1 MGTADHTRD
10 LIVTRAMAL
19 FNTKGYRATSL
30 SDITKATG
38 MTKGAIYGHF
48 INKEEVAEAGFDYA
62 VRKVTDT
69 ASLAIRAASTAP
81 DKLRAIADYYSD
93 YVLNPPIE
101 GGCPIL
107 NTAVEAD
114 DDHPHLRAKVER
126 FISVMRESLQKI
138 IHRGIREGQIK
149 PNVNVEETAVLFYAA
164 IEGAIMMS
172 RVEGDNQTFK
182 ILQRRLHRE
191 IDEITI

>member
-1 MGTADHTRD
+1 MG
-10 LIVTRAMAL
+10 L

-48 INKEEVAEAGFDYA
+48 LNKEEVAEAGFEYA
-62 VRKVTDT
+62 VNKITRKLTEV
-69 ASLAIRAASTAP
+69 IRRAETAP
-81 DKLRAIADYYSD
+81 EKLRAIADYYAD
-93 YVLNPPIE
+93 YVMNPPIQ

-114 DDHPHLRAKVER
+114 DDHPHLRSKVVR
-126 FISVMRESLQKI
+126 FIGIMRESLQKI
-138 IHRGIREGQIK
+138 IHRGIKEGQIR
-149 PNVNVEETAVLFYAA
+149 PDIHVEEVAVLFYAA

-172 RVEGDNQTFK
+172 RVEGDNQTYK
-182 ILQRRLHRE
+182 ILQKRLHRE
-191 IDEITI
+191 IEDISI